1 MKNRSLLLTLGLLA
15 AAGLW
20 WTSRRTGAT
29 PRPQPAAPTP
39 DGDPLDV
46 LIVGAGLSGI
56 GAARH
61 LLARSPGQT
70 FEILE
75 ARHAIGG
82 TWDLFRYPGVRSDSD
97 VHTLGYSFKPWE
109 GNQSIAD
116 GHDIRAYIREAA
128 DEAGVTRRVR
138 FGQRVTRADWSTPDA
153 LWTVTSEHQ
162 DEDGT
167 LRTTSRRALSV
178 CASRQKKASVA
189 RLTGTSAWSVLSSPS
204 SHSRVMRSSS
214 WSWRRLTLIGTRSSR
229 VSVPWISRLVS
240 SKVTYSDTAGQACP
254 SLRV

>member
-167 LRTTSRRALSV
+167 LRTTSRRARFLFLCSGYYSYDEAHRPTFPDEGV
-178 CASRQKKASVA
+178 F
-189 RLTGTSAWSVLSSPS
+189 TGRIVHPQFWPPDLPYAGK
-204 SHSRVMRSSS
+204 RVVV
-214 WSWRRLTLIGTRSSR
+214 IGSGAIT
-229 VSVPWISRLVS
+229 
-240 SKVTYSDTAGQACP
+240 DCP
-254 SLRV
+254 